1 MVSPDLSQ
9 SFNSA
14 KSKISAIKTYTD
26 VSKSSKDLQKSAGD
40 SSSQSTSKLAS
51 QLSQISEK
59 QKRFQ
64 RNVPTSTD
72 QLLSLIGETKG
83 SGSETMKYLRRKIL
97 EVAAKTE
104 PEVSQIFISESFKA
118 VGCSQEQT
126 YIGTDP
132 LQLSINP
139 LPLLPQSEGIYIP
152 VQSVDF
158 FSNLKNSP
166 ESEVGKVYYELPKP
180 SVDVKFI
187 PYGGSEFYPMNKLL
201 YDLMSSDNVGRSFAT
216 IFGKNFQ
223 GKSLQNL
230 FDIQYTKT
238 NEFGV
243 NGDFFRVIMID
254 REGKNDVG
262 TFLVDYFQT
271 IKLFDAVDIGAQLT
285 NLLSNAIDIKA
296 QVGFGELNNKSKFF
310 LILQRILGLCFDSRR
325 EIDVSG
331 TAKVAELDGI
341 DDSFYELNEVDL
353 RTIDEQISNIQT
365 GVMEFIDCDNVK
377 LPVDYNL
384 LVQEL
389 VSFRETSSGKTED
402 ERVDEIEKI
411 IDSIYQNPEWNI
423 LVPTNFNVQIAIN
436 QDVIKKIPLVVAA
449 SVLTPKA
456 LLPIFILLSIVKN
469 KVSATYNQQVGPI
482 NDNLLLLDNVVTDG
496 VDFLKKFKSFAIELV
511 SKINEIFLRT
521 LFEELKKDIVNLISL
536 VLTDISNSKISKKYS
551 MILKLANIALVVAEG
566 ISDYRKCKSL
576 VDEILLLLNLL
587 GSTLGIREIPLPLL
601 LLSSLLPG
609 SSPER
614 ASINVIEL
622 LQSYGIPTGTLPDG
636 SPNLM
641 ALYNLATTKGIDK
654 EMSDNGKVE
663 IVIDPRLPIAGVG
676 KFI

>member
-166 ESEVGKVYYELPKP
+166 ESEVGKVYYELPNP
-180 SVDVKFI
+180 SVDTKFI